1 LFLKKSSLLN
11 SEISYEIAKIGHT
24 QQLVIG
30 DCGLPI
36 PAGVKRIDLA
46 VTDNIPGLLETL
58 DAVISEMQVEAI
70 TLAEEIHQVSE
81 ALEQAILGRFPGI
94 PVRYVSHE
102 AFKAGMTEAVCIVR
116 TGEKTPYANIYLQS
130 GVNFS

>member
-1 LFLKKSSLLN
+1 MKKSRLLN

-46 VTDNIPGLLETL
+46 VTDNIPGFLETL
-58 DAVISEMQVEAI
+58 DAVLSEMQIEGV
-70 TLAEEIHQVSE
+70 TLAEEIHQESE
-81 ALEQAILGRFPGI
+81 ALEQAILQRFPGI

-102 AFKAGMTEAVCIVR
+102 AFKTGMRAAVCVVR
-116 TGEKTPYANIYLQS
+116 TGEKTPYANIILQS